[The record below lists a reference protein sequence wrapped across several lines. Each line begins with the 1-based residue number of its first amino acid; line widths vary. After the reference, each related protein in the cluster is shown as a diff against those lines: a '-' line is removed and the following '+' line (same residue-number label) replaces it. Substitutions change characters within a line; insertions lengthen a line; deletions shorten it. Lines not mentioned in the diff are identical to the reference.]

1 MNALYQDKLSRNG
14 FRFVEK
20 LLYDMKKHDTAMIAL
35 EVELETVLE
44 RITEMYTL
52 KASTI
57 DDMPHGTGTSSPTEN
72 MAIKRADNLQVKYLK
87 DRIEEMKRHKQAIT
101 KSMDY
106 MTDTEKLLI
115 KLKYDHEK
123 TSQAC
128 WRAMHIEKSR
138 WYEIWQI
145 TVYKVAEY
153 LGVC

>member
-1 MNALYQDKLSRNG
+1 MNTYQDKLSRSG

-44 RITEMYTL
+44 QIADMYTL

-72 MAIKRADNLQVKYLK
+72 MAIKRADNLQVKFLK
-87 DRIEEMKRHKQAIT
+87 DRIEEMKRHKAAIL
-101 KSMDY
+101 KAMDY

-123 TSQAC
+123 TSRAC
-128 WRAMHIEKSR
+128 WESMHIEKSR

-153 LGVC
+153 LGIT